1 MDEQTF
7 HDERKVPPGKRMTL
21 AQCRKVAPELAD
33 LSDEE
38 VLEAR
43 DAIYEYAEIVYEAWQ
58 IMRPGSKSPAGT
70 LTSQAADGKLKIWIQ
85 TQH

>member
-7 HDERKVPPGKRMTL
+7 HAERKALPGKRMTL

-38 VLEAR
+38 LLEAR
-43 DAIYEYAEIVYEAWQ
+43 DVLYELAQLAYEAWKA
-58 IMRPGSKSPAGT
+58 RTNDGSKSPVGV
-70 LTSQAADGKLKIWIQ
+70 LTPKEDGLNVKI
-85 TQH
+85 